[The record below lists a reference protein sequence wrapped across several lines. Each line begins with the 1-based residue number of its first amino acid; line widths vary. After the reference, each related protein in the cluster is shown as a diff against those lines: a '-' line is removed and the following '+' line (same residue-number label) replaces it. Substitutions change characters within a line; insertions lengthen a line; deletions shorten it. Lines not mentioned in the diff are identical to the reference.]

1 MIYRIFIRDGNFI
14 VGNYLEMSA
23 DRREVFNEP
32 STASIIIKNYIALR
46 AFVL

>member
-14 VGNYLEMSA
+14 VGNYLKMSA

-32 STASIIIKNYIALR
+32 SKASIMKKNYIALR
-46 AFVL
+46 DFVL